1 MKRNICA
8 LTLCLALLAG
18 LLTPT
23 ALAAGEKPAFSQQ
36 PQSTTVT
43 APDTAVFTAQA
54 TGDPTYQWQAKD
66 ESGWLDILGATRRRA
81 SSLAWTMS
89 STWTCPPKTATPWTA

>member
-54 TGDPTYQWQAKD
+54 TGDPPT
-66 ESGWLDILGATRRRA
+66 SGRPRTRAAGWIFWVPPGAPTP
-81 SSLAWTMS
+81 S
-89 STWTCPPKTATPWTA
+89 ATPPRP